1 MFEFKILESGR
12 VKCPKCDASCA
23 RRDLTFRHLRAMHKL
38 NPDGTPCDS
47 RVVTGNKQKKRSC
60 DTLEVP
66 APTTTTFTR
75 HVEDLSHCS
84 SSLSQTGASHIPSL
98 FSPPSIAEDYGDRE
112 VRRRIREEVARHFQ
126 GLEETI
132 TRAILTHPPEDTI
145 STAATAVF
153 AADQVMESTETIVAS
168 NENVMDIEKQ
178 PSQSSISL
186 SDKKTEQT
194 QVSPAAN
201 ITTPVPLMAL
211 KFNIPKRPANREEQ
225 NQEYEFT
232 RLRDERDRLQVEIK
246 VRCQRLKEAHR
257 ENAKV
262 ISEKLT
268 LEKELL
274 EAKTKVSILLT
285 TEKEQAD
292 KLKLAQE
299 KENRLQ
305 AQRLEMKQAK
315 QKIALLEEAKSQKK
329 EIDRLRELVDKYKP
343 TVRARLGRDATAR
356 QVEELRQEAHTS
368 TAAAVKRRLEI
379 SDQPMTTKRQ
389 PTGREIAA
397 AKEINCVHQEDDLS
411 EDDQPTVE

>member
-1 MFEFKILESGR
+1 
-12 VKCPKCDASCA
+12 
-23 RRDLTFRHLRAMHKL
+23 
-38 NPDGTPCDS
+38 
-47 RVVTGNKQKKRSC
+47 
-60 DTLEVP
+60 
-66 APTTTTFTR
+66 
-75 HVEDLSHCS
+75 
-84 SSLSQTGASHIPSL
+84 
-98 FSPPSIAEDYGDRE
+98 
-112 VRRRIREEVARHFQ
+112 
-126 GLEETI
+126 
-132 TRAILTHPPEDTI
+132 
-145 STAATAVF
+145 
-153 AADQVMESTETIVAS
+153 
-168 NENVMDIEKQ
+168 
-178 PSQSSISL
+178 
-186 SDKKTEQT
+186 
-194 QVSPAAN
+194 
-201 ITTPVPLMAL
+201 MAL

-262 ISEKLT
+262 ISEKLK

-315 QKIALLEEAKSQKK
+315 QKIALLGEEAKSQKK

-343 TVRARLGRDATAR
+343 TVRARLGRDATVR

-397 AKEINCVHQEDDLS
+397 AKEINCVYQEDDLS